1 MSYIETYFSRVNH
14 MGENVAEIAKNAGV
28 RSFERWLKDSPN
40 TVRQLSVERGLYFD
54 GVILTNKDKE
64 QSKIMLLNVAIDI
77 PVEVGDIMNWD
88 KEKWIIFSKEKKVRE
103 THQTFSI
110 IRCNYLMKWIDS
122 EGHLQQ
128 SWSYVVSSM
137 DSKVKE
143 NFRTW
148 NSLITPQPNKYLEAL
163 IPRRNINRLTRF
175 IIEDEGW
182 YMVEYDHTSVPG
194 IMYISMTEEK
204 INSITDDVKNDIAD
218 LDKMAKYEIILPEGS
233 QNFEVGEEVVP
244 IYTVMKN
251 GAPKPVDIDIIPLN
265 KKIIKYVDGKL
276 MAIAE
281 GKTKIRLQLRLLP
294 DIYVEEEIAIGEPKS
309 VIAYIRGSD
318 TIRLDRVSPY
328 EIISTGELN
337 GISFSIDTDTLAS
350 IQRVEGNKCFIRANA
365 KNKLGS
371 FVLTAEYDGK
381 IYTKTIKIVPLW

>member
-14 MGENVAEIAKNAGV
+14 MGENVAEIAKNAGI

-137 DSKVKE
+137 DNKVKE
-143 NFRTW
+143 NFRT
-148 NSLITPQPNKYLEAL
+148 
-163 IPRRNINRLTRF
+163 
-175 IIEDEGW
+175 
-182 YMVEYDHTSVPG
+182 
-194 IMYISMTEEK
+194 
-204 INSITDDVKNDIAD
+204 
-218 LDKMAKYEIILPEGS
+218 
-233 QNFEVGEEVVP
+233 
-244 IYTVMKN
+244 
-251 GAPKPVDIDIIPLN
+251 
-265 KKIIKYVDGKL
+265 
-276 MAIAE
+276 
-281 GKTKIRLQLRLLP
+281 
-294 DIYVEEEIAIGEPKS
+294 
-309 VIAYIRGSD
+309 
-318 TIRLDRVSPY
+318 
-328 EIISTGELN
+328 
-337 GISFSIDTDTLAS
+337 
-350 IQRVEGNKCFIRANA
+350 
-365 KNKLGS
+365 
-371 FVLTAEYDGK
+371 
-381 IYTKTIKIVPLW
+381 